1 MRMCELGLLVATF
14 TSPENIAMDAKSLL
28 WIFPLLASV
37 AVIYKATKIR
47 VIFLR
52 RFFRE
57 VLILFCTL
65 SVVMLFIAALLHAG
79 VWIITG

>member
-1 MRMCELGLLVATF
+1 MRMCELGTLVATF
-14 TSPENIAMDAKSLL
+14 TAPENIGMDVKSLL

-37 AVIYKATKIR
+37 AIIYKATKMR

-57 VLILFCTL
+57 VVILFCTL
-65 SVVMLFIAALLHAG
+65 SVVMILIAALLHVV
-79 VWIITG
+79 VWILTG

>member
-1 MRMCELGLLVATF
+1 MCELGTLIATF
-14 TSPENIAMDAKSLL
+14 TAPEYIAMDVKSLL

-37 AVIYKATKIR
+37 AIIYKATKMR

-57 VLILFCTL
+57 VVILFCTL
-65 SVVMLFIAALLHAG
+65 SVVMVLIAALLHVV
-79 VWIITG
+79 VWILTG